1 VVLRGGTLDLQRAK
15 FGSSGGAG
23 GGGGSGGAA
32 PPIKVNLDRLQIT
45 DTIALT
51 GLAGEFGTAKGLDGA
66 FVAALNGGTRVRGR
80 VLPQGRRSA
89 IRLTSNDAG
98 GVLRSAGLLKQI
110 QGGTLELNLLPVGN
124 GGAFD
129 GRVTAKAIRVKDAPG
144 IAALLN
150 AVSVVGLINEMN
162 GDGIYFDTVE
172 GDFRLTSDR
181 LTLAKASA
189 VGASMGLSMDGVY
202 ALRSNQIAMQGV
214 ITPVYLLNG
223 IGSVLT
229 RKGEGLFG
237 FNYTLTGPATQPN
250 VSVNPLSALAPGGLR
265 DVLRAPQTQL
275 PPVDGV
281 TGSTLPEPDPAPRK
295 PVAQDFE
302 GR

>member
-1 VVLRGGTLDLQRAK
+1 MQ
-15 FGSSGGAG
+15 
-23 GGGGSGGAA
+23 
-32 PPIKVNLDRLQIT
+32 VNLDRLQIT
-45 DTIALT
+45 DNIALT
-51 GLAGEFGTAKGLDGA
+51 GLAGQFGTAKGLDGS
-66 FVAALNGGTRVRGR
+66 FVAALNGGTRVEGR
-80 VLPQGRRSA
+80 VVPQAGRSA
-89 IRLTSNDAG
+89 VRLTSKDAG

-110 QGGTLELNLLPVGN
+110 KGGTLELNLLPVGT

-150 AVSVVGLINEMN
+150 AISVVGLVNEMN
-162 GDGIYFDTVE
+162 GDGIYFEDVE

-181 LTLAKASA
+181 LTLTKGSA
-189 VGASMGLSMDGVY
+189 VGASMGLSMDGIY
-202 ALRSNQIAMQGV
+202 GLGNNQIAMQGV

-223 IGSVLT
+223 IGSVFT

-237 FNYTLTGPATQPN
+237 FNYTLSGPATQPK

-265 DVLRAPQTQL
+265 DVMRAPQTEL
-275 PPVDGV
+275 PEVDGV
-281 TGSTLPEPDPAPRK
+281 TSSVLPTPEPVLRK
-295 PVAQDFE
+295 PIAQDFE